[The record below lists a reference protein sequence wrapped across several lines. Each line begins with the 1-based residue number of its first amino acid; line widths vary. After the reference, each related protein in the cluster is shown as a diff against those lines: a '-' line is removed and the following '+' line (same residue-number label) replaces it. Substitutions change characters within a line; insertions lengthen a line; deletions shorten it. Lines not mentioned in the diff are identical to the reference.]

1 MAYCLPRDSLA
12 IGSLFALFFVLGC
25 LKMRAGD
32 DLPDLQQANKLQID
46 YHVNNQQPK
55 SLVISDPKQVKDI
68 IATVQVRQTWKDV
81 HPAFPDVAVVWF
93 FFPAEEKPFK
103 TKFFPEPTELATEWG
118 MLYLE
123 SDAFYRKINEVVSK
137 HEGRPV
143 EILKEKFD

>member
-1 MAYCLPRDSLA
+1 MACSLPRGSLA
-12 IGSLFALFFVLGC
+12 IGSLFALFLVPGC
-25 LKMRAGD
+25 LKKPE
-32 DLPDLQQANKLQID
+32 LPDLRQANKLKID
-46 YHVNNQQPK
+46 YHINQQPK

-68 IATVQVRQTWKDV
+68 ISTVKVRETWKDV

-93 FFPAEEKPFK
+93 FFPAEEKRFK
-103 TKFFPEPTELATEWG
+103 AKFSPEPTNLATEWG

-123 SDAFYRKINEVVSK
+123 SDAFYQKINEVVSK